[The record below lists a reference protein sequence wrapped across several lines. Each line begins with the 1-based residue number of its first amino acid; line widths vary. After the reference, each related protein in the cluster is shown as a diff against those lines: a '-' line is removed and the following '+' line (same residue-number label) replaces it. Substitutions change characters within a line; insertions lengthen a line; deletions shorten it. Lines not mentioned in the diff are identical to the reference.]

1 MIDTQD
7 LTLVVREQLPG
18 SLITNALEIK
28 AYVTERV
35 KDYIPENYYDNL
47 DAAKKDRAE
56 LNTAAKTLNAKRLEL
71 EKAFNRPFE
80 EFKGIINDTVKAI
93 TFASSKL
100 DEVVK
105 AVEETEKAEK
115 RIEIDSIWKTTGFD
129 LFPIDRVFDQK
140 WLNKGSK
147 LKDIKAE
154 IQRIIGKTFE
164 DLKTIEAI
172 GSDVDQVKALYIDTL
187 DIGQALAKGQQLK
200 ANRERLEREA
210 AARPEREHT
219 EHIEAARVELA
230 KEAATLVVQDQVA
243 SLAADA
249 DEEEEKDPIIEY
261 TLTFRGTRSQ
271 LVAMKAYM
279 LDLGIEYSK
288 V

>member
-56 LNTAAKTLNAKRLEL
+56 LNTAAKTLNSKRLEL
-71 EKAFNRPFE
+71 EKAFNKPFE
-80 EFKGIINDTVKAI
+80 EFKTIISDTVKAI

-129 LFPIDRVFDQK
+129 LFPLDRVFDQK
-140 WLNKGSK
+140 WLNKGTK

-172 GSDVDQVKALYIDTL
+172 GSDIDQVKALYIDTL

-200 ANRERLEREA
+200 ANRELLEREA
-210 AARPEREHT
+210 AARPVREHT

-249 DEEEEKDPIIEY
+249 DEEEKDPIIEF
-261 TLTFRGTRSQ
+261 TLTFKGTRSQ